1 MNPSPRK
8 NKKNYD
14 EPLSFRGDESHE
26 TDRQTFSSCGVLLSS
41 SLSELSI
48 IIRAL
53 ITISITDH
61 HTGCIISVIGVAPH
75 NAQQLWRWQA
85 RNQALR
91 SVSLKFRIDPQNDRK
106 QHSQC
111 SVSAV
116 SDRHCSAQNNVQ
128 FFQTLHS
135 FRDDRILGQ
144 HDFTNFRPL
153 VSGFEPH
160 DGSCMCSMRMF

>member
-1 MNPSPRK
+1 MMNR
-8 NKKNYD
+8 
-14 EPLSFRGDESHE
+14 FRSGVMKVMKQ
-26 TDRQTFSSCGVLLSS
+26 TDKRSRRAVCCFHHHSQSSQSS
-41 SLSELSI
+41 SSQSASQI
-48 IIRAL
+48 I
-53 ITISITDH
+53 
-61 HTGCIISVIGVAPH
+61 TGCIISVIGVAPH